1 VSLLLFGAAIVL
13 AITLARSVA
22 AYAVAAAERGATVV
36 IDVPTF
42 SLLVREGTARA
53 LFLLMR
59 PFGTGQAPCRP
70 SLVDPA
76 ALERPRPPVL
86 LVTGHLANRSAL
98 AFLRTF
104 LVQRGWP
111 WVWAVNVTARD
122 GKIADMA
129 AELAKCVD
137 EMQRVTAAPKVDVV
151 AWSQGGLVAAWYVHH
166 LGGADKVRR
175 LVTLGTPWKGTKS
188 AVFVRTPAG
197 SEMRYG
203 SPTLDGLAPP
213 GVPTV
218 SVWSPDDAVV
228 VPASSA
234 TPDGIDT
241 VCIDG
246 LGHAEMVLST
256 RAFRAVQAAL
266 SENVA

>member
-1 VSLLLFGAAIVL
+1 MSLLLFGAAVL
-13 AITLARSVA
+13 LVIMHARAVA

-36 IDVPTF
+36 IDVPTL

-53 LFLLMR
+53 LFFLLR
-59 PFGTGQAPCRP
+59 PLGNGQAPCRP
-70 SLVDPA
+70 ALVDPE

-86 LVTGHLANRSAL
+86 LVPGHFANRSAMM
-98 AFLRTF
+98 FLRTF

-111 WVWAVNVTARD
+111 WVWAVNVHARD

-129 AELAKCVD
+129 VELARCVD
-137 EMQRVTAAPKVDVV
+137 EMQRVTAAHKVDIV

-166 LGGADKVRR
+166 LGGRDKVRR

-203 SPTLDGLAPP
+203 SPALDGLAPP

-234 TPDGIDT
+234 TPDGVDT
-241 VCIDG
+241 VCIEG

-266 SENVA
+266 GEIA